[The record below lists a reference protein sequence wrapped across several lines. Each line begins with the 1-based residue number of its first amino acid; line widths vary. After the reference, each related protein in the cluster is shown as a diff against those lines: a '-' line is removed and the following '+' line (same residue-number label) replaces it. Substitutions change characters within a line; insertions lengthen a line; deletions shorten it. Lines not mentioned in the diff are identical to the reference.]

1 VLVRNGMRSGRHVM
15 RRVVSSTGQI
25 VKCMGG
31 LRGGCHMMGRVMS
44 RMMRSSRH
52 AVECLDSM
60 GALCRPRQRTCNDT
74 VLDTR

>member
-1 VLVRNGMRSGRHVM
+1 MLVRNGMCSGGHVM
-15 RRVVSSTGQI
+15 RRVVRSTGQ
-25 VKCMGG
+25 VVECMGG

-60 GALCRPRQRTCNDT
+60 GALCRSRQRTCNDT